1 MGPGGGVMPVIHE
14 RPATGE
20 ANELLAFERALFW
33 LRLVAGA
40 VIVVLAAGAHQV
52 PLPLVAVAVAIEI
65 GAALTQRV
73 TLRDGLA
80 LGPPR
85 RAVAGGHPPAGGAPA
100 GRRHDRRLRDRDR
113 VRRRGR
119 LDGLCLLSA

>member
-40 VIVVLAAGAHQV
+40 VIVVLAAGAHQD
-52 PLPLVAVAVAIEI
+52 PLPLVAGAVAIAI
-65 GAALTQRV
+65 GAARTQRV
-73 TLRDGLA
+73 TLRAG
-80 LGPPR
+80 PR
-85 RAVAGGHPPAGGAPA
+85 RRAPRSRSRGPAATGGRGRPPA
-100 GRRHDRRLRDRDR
+100 GRR
-113 VRRRGR
+113 
-119 LDGLCLLSA
+119 CSCWSPTCPPPT

>member
-40 VIVVLAAGAHQV
+40 VIVVLAAGARQG
-52 PLPLVAVAVAIEI
+52 PLPLVAEAVAIEI
-65 GAALTQRV
+65 SGA
-73 TLRDGLA
+73 LA
-80 LGPPR
+80 LWVALRPGLSLTPLR
-85 RAVAGGHPPAGGAPA
+85 RQAV
-100 GRRHDRRLRDRDR
+100 
-113 VRRRGR
+113 
-119 LDGLCLLSA
+119 LLLVADMAAVYVTGTAFAAEADWMAYAFY